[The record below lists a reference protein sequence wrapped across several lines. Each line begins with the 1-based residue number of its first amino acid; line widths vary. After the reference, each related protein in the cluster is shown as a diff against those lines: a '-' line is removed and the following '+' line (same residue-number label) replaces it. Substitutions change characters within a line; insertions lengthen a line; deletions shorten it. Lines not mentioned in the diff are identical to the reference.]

1 MTNLLVVLLVG
12 VNNARGQ
19 ILNIDFFIKILAV
32 TNLMIQNGYFEIK
45 KDYFLKVTNSYLRQK
60 SYFFM
65 YDFYPGKMTNKLAA

>member
-32 TNLMIQNGYFEIK
+32 PNLMIQNVDFEIK
-45 KDYFLKVTNSYLRQK
+45 EDYFFK
-60 SYFFM
+60 SQ
-65 YDFYPGKMTNKLAA
+65 NLICVR